1 MPLKRTRE
9 VKEKYMVRVIKK
21 MKKQRK
27 RKVRISGSKKGEENI
42 IKEKQNRYVQ
52 RLVNP
57 PTMTFPQQRLA
68 LLAKTVVP
76 C

>member
-27 RKVRISGSKKGEENI
+27 RKVRISGSKK
-42 IKEKQNRYVQ
+42 EK
-52 RLVNP
+52 
-57 PTMTFPQQRLA
+57 
-68 LLAKTVVP
+68 KT
-76 C
+76 